1 MSMGRP
7 MKFGVVVAIAI
18 FLCAHAIEAASQRVN
33 IKLSGEYCMFYLL
46 DLEKALKKVPGV
58 KGLDFETMK
67 NHVIVTIVPGKVN
80 PRLLLSAVRSVKGEG
95 YRCNGRFDGEPGPV
109 QNY

>member
-1 MSMGRP
+1 
-7 MKFGVVVAIAI
+7 MKFAVVAIVAG
-18 FLCAHAIEAASQRVN
+18 FLCANASEAASQRVN
-33 IKLSGEYCMFYLL
+33 IKLSGQYCLFYLV

-67 NHVIVTIVPGKVN
+67 NHVIVTIVPGKVD
-80 PRLLLSAVRSVKGEG
+80 PKSLVSAVRSIKGTG

>member
-1 MSMGRP
+1 

-18 FLCAHAIEAASQRVN
+18 FLCVHTIEAASQRVN
-33 IKLSGEYCMFYLL
+33 IKLSGQYCLFYLV

-67 NHVIVTIVPGKVN
+67 NHVIVTIVPGKVD
-80 PRLLLSAVRSVKGEG
+80 PKSLLSAVRSIKGIG
-95 YRCNGRFDGEPGPV
+95 YRCYGRFDGEPGPV